1 MGVGLGWPCRPEA
14 PSHPQWGPDQDRG
27 EEVGSGTSKLQ
38 RAPRGWAH
46 ATFGKVFL
54 VNWL

>member
-38 RAPRGWAH
+38 RAPQGWAH
-46 ATFGKVFL
+46 AAFGKVFL